1 MRRSTAFLSIA
12 LLAGA
17 AAAQTVERHTLGLD
31 FSSTSLTVP
40 VMVNTAGQYGAFFKT
55 RAAVMNPTG
64 SAFTIYVTL
73 YDGAGTPHTGTID
86 LAAGQIKSY
95 DNFLD
100 AVLSYSGAGTVKL
113 ETHGGPDQQFVV
125 NSEVW
130 TVGPGGRYG
139 TSVPSVPYSGSG
151 APAYSAGV
159 WVDSSARTNVACFN
173 DSSTANHIL
182 ADVFDSS
189 GSRLGTVTLDLPAK
203 AWGQGGVPYGVSGGY
218 VVFNS
223 SGPSSCYA
231 VVVNN
236 TSNDGHF
243 IAAAEYLP

>member
-1 MRRSTAFLSIA
+1 MRSSTAFLSIA
-12 LLAGA
+12 ILAGS
-17 AAAQTVERHTLGLD
+17 AAAQTANRHPLGLD
-31 FSSTSLTVP
+31 ISSTSLTVP

-55 RAAVMNPTG
+55 RAAVMNPTS
-64 SAFTIYVTL
+64 SAFTVYVTL
-73 YDGAGTPHTGTID
+73 YDGSGTAHQATID

-95 DNFLD
+95 ENFLE
-100 AVLSYSGAGTVKL
+100 AVLSYTGAGTVKL
-113 ETHGGPDQQFVV
+113 ETRGGPDQQFVV

-139 TSVPSVPYSGSG
+139 TSVPSIPYSGSG
-151 APAYSAGV
+151 AQAFSAGI

-173 DSSTANHIL
+173 DSASANHIL
-182 ADVFDSS
+182 ADIFDAS
-189 GSRLGTVTLDLPAK
+189 GARLGTVTLDLAAK
-203 AWGQGGVPYGVSGGY
+203 AWGQGSVPNQVSGGY

-223 SGPSSCYA
+223 SGPSACYA